1 VNSVAQPRARSRSH
15 ARAGGVA
22 AVLVVAALLAFPQV
36 ISSDQFVTAAITAL
50 LAIFM
55 AQCWN
60 LAAGY
65 AGLFSLGHA
74 VFLGIGAYTS
84 TLLFTKAGISPWLGV
99 FAGAGLAA
107 VVGAALALVA
117 FLYRIRGTSFAILT
131 LGAMEV
137 AKGLADNW
145 DWISGPLGINLVLMN
160 EPANMLFMSRTPYY
174 YIILGCVLA
183 ITALTWRM
191 EHSRFGQYLLAIRED
206 EDAAEASGID
216 VRRCKIL
223 VMALSAGLT
232 ALAGTFYAQFY
243 LYVSPD
249 TLFVFDHQLT
259 MMLGAMVGGAGTILG
274 PIVGSSLFSAIAEV
288 LRNLPFDETRYIN
301 SAAKMFYAVVL
312 MAVMIYLP
320 GGVLSAVS
328 ARMRRNERAEQ

>member
-1 VNSVAQPRARSRSH
+1 VSTLTHASLARPFPH
-15 ARAGGVA
+15 ARFAA
-22 AVLVVAALLAFPQV
+22 AVIVVVLLLVFPG
-36 ISSDQFVTAAITAL
+36 IITSDQFVTAAITAL

-65 AGLFSLGHA
+65 AGLFSLGHS

-84 TLLFTKAGISPWLGV
+84 TILFMKAGVSPWM
-99 FAGAGLAA
+99 GALVGAA
-107 VVGAALALVA
+107 LSAAVGAALALVA
-117 FLYRIRGTSFAILT
+117 FLYRIRGVSFAILT

-145 DWISGPLGINLVLMN
+145 GWISGPVGINLILAN
-160 EPANMLFMSRTPYY
+160 DPANMLFSSRTPYY

-183 ITALTWRM
+183 LTAITWRM

-216 VRRCKIL
+216 VRRYKIL
-223 VMALSAGLT
+223 AMALSAGLT

-243 LYVSPD
+243 LYISPD
-249 TLFVFDHQLT
+249 TLFVFDHQMT

-274 PIVGSSLFSAIAEV
+274 PIIGSSVFSAIAEV
-288 LRNLPFDETRYIN
+288 LHNLPFAETRYIN

-312 MAVMIYLP
+312 MTVMIYLP
-320 GGVLSAVS
+320 GGILSMVS
-328 ARMRRNERAEQ
+328 SRMRRNEKVEN

>member
-1 VNSVAQPRARSRSH
+1 MSSLVHVSLGRPLTRV
-15 ARAGGVA
+15 GLA
-22 AVLVVAALLAFPQV
+22 ATLAVVTLLMIFPG
-36 ISSDQFVTAAITAL
+36 IITSDQFITVAITAL

-65 AGLFSLGHA
+65 AGLFSLGHS

-84 TLLFTKAGISPWLGV
+84 TLLFIKAGVSPWIGALVGV
-99 FAGAGLAA
+99 ALSA
-107 VVGAALALVA
+107 VVGGALAMVA

-145 DWISGPLGINLVLMN
+145 DWISGPLGINLVLSN
-160 EPANMLFMSRTPYY
+160 DPANMLFISRTPYY

-183 ITALTWRM
+183 LTVITWRI

-206 EDAAEASGID
+206 DDAAEASGVD

-223 VMALSAGLT
+223 AMALSAGLT
-232 ALAGTFYAQFY
+232 ALAGSFYAQFF
-243 LYVSPD
+243 LYISPD
-249 TLFVFDHQLT
+249 TLFIFDHQLA
-259 MMLGAMVGGAGTILG
+259 MMLGTMVGGAGTILG
-274 PIVGSSLFSAIAEV
+274 PIVGSSVFSAIAE
-288 LRNLPFDETRYIN
+288 LLHNLPFDETRQIN
-301 SAAKMFYAVVL
+301 SAAKMFYALIL
-312 MAVMIYLP
+312 MTVMIYLP
-320 GGVLSAVS
+320 GGILSVVS
-328 ARMRRNERAEQ
+328 SRMRRNEKVEQ

>member
-1 VNSVAQPRARSRSH
+1 VSTLVHVSLGRPFTRVELA
-15 ARAGGVA
+15 A
-22 AVLVVAALLAFPQV
+22 AVVVVTLLLSFPGIV
-36 ISSDQFVTAAITAL
+36 TSDQFITVAITAL

-65 AGLFSLGHA
+65 AGLFSLGHS

-84 TLLFTKAGISPWLGV
+84 TLLFIKAGVSPWMGALVGV
-99 FAGAGLAA
+99 ALSAA
-107 VVGAALALVA
+107 VGAALAMVA

-145 DWISGPLGINLVLMN
+145 DWISGPLGINLVLADD
-160 EPANMLFMSRTPYY
+160 PANMLFLSRTPYY

-183 ITALTWRM
+183 LTAITWGI

-206 EDAAEASGID
+206 DDAAEASGVD

-223 VMALSAGLT
+223 AMALSAGLT

-243 LYVSPD
+243 LYISPD
-249 TLFVFDHQLT
+249 TLFIFDHQLA
-259 MMLGAMVGGAGTILG
+259 MMLGTMVGGAGTILG
-274 PIVGSSLFSAIAEV
+274 PIVGSSVFSAIAEL
-288 LRNLPFDETRYIN
+288 LRNLPFDETRQIN
-301 SAAKMFYAVVL
+301 SAGKMFYAVVL
-312 MAVMIYLP
+312 MTVMIYLP
-320 GGVLSAVS
+320 GGILSIVS
-328 ARMRRNERAEQ
+328 SRMRRNEKVEQ

>member
-1 VNSVAQPRARSRSH
+1 
-15 ARAGGVA
+15 
-22 AVLVVAALLAFPQV
+22 L
-36 ISSDQFVTAAITAL
+36 
-50 LAIFM
+50 
-55 AQCWN
+55 N

-65 AGLFSLGHA
+65 AGLFSLGHS

-84 TLLFTKAGISPWLGV
+84 TILFMKAGVSPWM
-99 FAGAGLAA
+99 GALVGAA
-107 VVGAALALVA
+107 LSAAVGAALALVA
-117 FLYRIRGTSFAILT
+117 FLYRIRGVSFAILT

-145 DWISGPLGINLVLMN
+145 GWISGPVGINLILAN
-160 EPANMLFMSRTPYY
+160 DPANMLFSSRTPYY

-183 ITALTWRM
+183 LTAITWRM

-216 VRRCKIL
+216 VRRYKIL
-223 VMALSAGLT
+223 AMALSAGLT

-243 LYVSPD
+243 LYISPD
-249 TLFVFDHQLT
+249 TLFVFDHQMT

-274 PIVGSSLFSAIAEV
+274 PIIGSSVFSAIAEV
-288 LRNLPFDETRYIN
+288 LHNLPFAETRYIN

-312 MAVMIYLP
+312 MTVMIYLP
-320 GGVLSAVS
+320 GGILSMVS
-328 ARMRRNERAEQ
+328 SRMRRNEKVEN